1 MVNRLTK
8 KVMVVFGTRPEAIK
22 MVPVINKLKEKDS
35 EVVVCATAQHRE
47 MLDQVLN
54 FFEINPDFDLNVM
67 TKNQDLSTLTSKIIL
82 ELKEII
88 EKVNP
93 DWIVVQGDTTTTF
106 CAALSAFYFKIP
118 VAHIEAGL
126 RTGNKHAPWPEEVNR
141 KLTTHIADIHFAPT
155 QESKDNLIREGINE
169 KEIYITGNTAIDALI
184 RAKKIIEEAGSKFA
198 KDLEFIN
205 SEQKLILVTGHR
217 RENFGEKLQNICEA
231 LKEIS
236 EKHPEVQIVYPVHL
250 NPNVQKTVEKI
261 LSEQRNIYLLPPLP
275 YPQFV
280 YLMNKSYLII
290 TDSGGIQEE
299 APSLNKPVLVT
310 RESTE
315 RQEAV
320 NTGATFL
327 VGSDK
332 TMILEKIDKLISN
345 KEEYS
350 RMSGAQNPYGNGT
363 AAEKIADILLRKFSN
378 DSSNFAT

>member
-1 MVNRLTK
+1 
-8 KVMVVFGTRPEAIK
+8 MVVFGTRPEAIK
-22 MVPVINKLKEKDS
+22 MVPVINKLKEKGCT
-35 EVVVCATAQHRE
+35 VIVCVTAQHRE

-54 FFEINPDFDLNVM
+54 FFNIDPDFDLNVM

-82 ELKEII
+82 ELKKIV
-88 EKVNP
+88 EKETP

-141 KLTTHIADIHFAPT
+141 KLVTHIADIHFAPT

-169 KEIYITGNTAIDALI
+169 KEIHITGNTAIDALVH
-184 RAKKIIEEAGSKFA
+184 AKKIVENTSSKFA
-198 KDLEFIN
+198 KDLGFIDPKR
-205 SEQKLILVTGHR
+205 KLILVTGHR
-217 RENFGEKLQNICEA
+217 RENFGRKLQNICEA

-236 EKHPEVQIVYPVHL
+236 KRHPKIQIVYPVHL
-250 NPNVQKTVEKI
+250 NPNVQNTVEKI
-261 LSEQRNIYLLPPLP
+261 LSNQRNIYLIPPLP

-280 YLMNKSYLII
+280 YLMSKSYLIV

-320 NTGATFL
+320 EAGATLL

-332 TMILEKIDKLISN
+332 TTMLEKISELIN
-345 KEEYS
+345 NEKEYKK
-350 RMSGAQNPYGNGT
+350 MSSAQNPYGDGT
-363 AAEKIADILLRKFSN
+363 AAKKIAEILTTKP
-378 DSSNFAT
+378 